1 MRNKESAKPRYGYYA
16 LPIFTI
22 LSAII
27 VAVGVLV
34 AILVWWV
41 VGVILIGFGIYM
53 ILSYG
58 VSIFLMDQTKAS
70 ELPRIIKVGGDE
82 KVLDVGC
89 GLGKMTIGI
98 AKVLREGKVI
108 GIDIWD
114 KMEIMGN
121 SPERAY
127 ENAKIEEVRDKV
139 EFKYG
144 DVLDIPFTNNYFDI
158 VTAQSVLNNLH
169 GEMNKSKALME
180 IRRVLQPRGK
190 ILILEPLRN
199 LRGFFTFT
207 PLAFW
212 ELLTKD
218 RWMKILKEAGFMNI
232 KYTYENGLGIFLAE
246 KPAKLS
252 PNSDA
257 GGLKNHPRIRG
268 DQRIVGEPW
277 LSERL

>member
-1 MRNKESAKPRYGYYA
+1 MRNKAPAKPHYGYYA
-16 LPIFTI
+16 LPIITI

-27 VAVGVLV
+27 VAVGILV

-41 VGVILIGFGIYM
+41 MGIILIGFGIYT

-58 VSIFLMDQTKAS
+58 VSMFLMDQTKAS
-70 ELPRIIKVGGDE
+70 ELPKIIEVRGDE

-98 AKVLREGKVI
+98 AKVLKEGKVI
-108 GIDIWD
+108 GIDVWD

-127 ENAKIEEVRDKV
+127 ENAKIEGVIDKV

-144 DVLDIPFTNNYFDI
+144 DVLDIPFTDNYFDT

-169 GEMNKSKALME
+169 GEMSKSKALME
-180 IRRVLQPRGK
+180 IHRVLQLRGK

-207 PLAFW
+207 PFAFW
-212 ELLTKD
+212 ALPTKD
-218 RWMKILKEAGFMNI
+218 KWMKILKEVGFINI
-232 KYTYENGLGIFLAE
+232 KYTYKNGLGIFLAE
-246 KPAKLS
+246 KPAK
-252 PNSDA
+252 
-257 GGLKNHPRIRG
+257 
-268 DQRIVGEPW
+268 E
-277 LSERL
+277 

>member
-1 MRNKESAKPRYGYYA
+1 MRNKEPAKPHYGYYA
-16 LPIFTI
+16 LPILTI

-27 VAVGVLV
+27 VAVGILV
-34 AILVWWV
+34 AVLVWWII
-41 VGVILIGFGIYM
+41 GVILIGFGIYVV
-53 ILSYG
+53 LSYG

-70 ELPRIIKVGGDE
+70 GPPKIAEVRGDE

-114 KMEIMGN
+114 KMEITGN

-127 ENAKIEEVRDKV
+127 DNAEIEGVRDKV

-144 DVLDIPFTNNYFDI
+144 NVLDIPFASDYFDI

-169 GEMNKSKALME
+169 GEMSKSKALME
-180 IRRVLQPRGK
+180 IHRVLKLKGRF
-190 ILILEPLRN
+190 LMLEPLRN

-207 PLAFW
+207 PFAFW
-212 ELLTKD
+212 ALLPKD
-218 RWMKILKEAGFMNI
+218 KWMKLLKQAGFINI

-246 KPAKLS
+246 KPAK
-252 PNSDA
+252 
-257 GGLKNHPRIRG
+257 
-268 DQRIVGEPW
+268 E
-277 LSERL
+277 